1 MNRTPLPIVAALLTV
16 SGAMSGPTEALAQTT
31 GADRMLEEIR
41 VTARR
46 REEGLQEAPIAVSA
60 FTGDSLSYRGV
71 TRLDQVE
78 KFVPNLT
85 LQNNPSFGGTSNSA
99 AIYLRGVGQKEFLPT
114 TEPGVGLYVDGVYV
128 ARSVG
133 AILDL
138 IDIERLEVLRGPQ
151 GTLFGRNTIG
161 GAISITTVK
170 PAIGGELEGEVGA
183 AYGTD
188 DRLNLTGSL
197 DIPLGPT
204 LGMRVSAASLQQDG
218 YVKRLDGVDLGNDDT
233 VTARMALAWEPSSR
247 LRADFSF
254 DYTRDEE
261 NGPALE
267 LIAIDF
273 TDLSQLQGVV
283 AAPPPPQ
290 VFLHNVTT
298 AALGPGAPCAATDVN
313 GNGITFNP
321 AS

>member
-1 MNRTPLPIVAALLTV
+1 MMTKILNRTPLPIVAALLTV

-138 IDIERLEVLRGPQ
+138 STSAGTDEVL
-151 GTLFGRNTIG
+151 L
-161 GAISITTVK
+161 
-170 PAIGGELEGEVGA
+170 
-183 AYGTD
+183 
-188 DRLNLTGSL
+188 
-197 DIPLGPT
+197 
-204 LGMRVSAASLQQDG
+204 
-218 YVKRLDGVDLGNDDT
+218 
-233 VTARMALAWEPSSR
+233 
-247 LRADFSF
+247 
-254 DYTRDEE
+254 
-261 NGPALE
+261 
-267 LIAIDF
+267 
-273 TDLSQLQGVV
+273 
-283 AAPPPPQ
+283 
-290 VFLHNVTT
+290 
-298 AALGPGAPCAATDVN
+298 
-313 GNGITFNP
+313 
-321 AS
+321 